1 MDGATINQMLTDRV
15 KQVCQHL
22 LPNGK
27 ELNGDW
33 AVVSLGCVEKNSE
46 KMRSERFMETKA
58 ANQARILNSK
68 RVSLLAKFEKWWAL
82 SGSNRRP
89 ADYESDALTN

>member
-1 MDGATINQMLTDRV
+1 MDGATINQMLTERV

-27 ELNGDW
+27 VINGDW
-33 AVVSLGCVEKNSE
+33 AAVTLGCVEEDPE
-46 KMRSERFMETKA
+46 KMRSERIMETKA
-58 ANQARILNSK
+58 ANQGRILNYK

-82 SGSNRRP
+82 SGSNRLP

>member
-1 MDGATINQMLTDRV
+1 MDGATINQMLTERV

-22 LPNGK
+22 LPDGK
-27 ELNGDW
+27 VINGDW
-33 AVVSLGCVEKNSE
+33 VAVSLGCVEEDSE
-46 KMRSERFMETKA
+46 KMRAERFMQTKA
-58 ANQARILNSK
+58 ANQGRILNSK

>member
-1 MDGATINQMLTDRV
+1 MDGATINQMLTERV

-22 LPNGK
+22 LPDGK
-27 ELNGDW
+27 VINGDW
-33 AVVSLGCVEKNSE
+33 AAVSLGCVEEDPE
-46 KMRSERFMETKA
+46 KFMETKA
-58 ANQARILNSK
+58 TNQAIILNYK